1 MPTNFNYGEVLQ
13 KSFLFYEAQ
22 RSGKLPPD
30 KRILWRGDSALN
42 DGSTVNRDLSGGYY
56 DAGDNVKFVFP
67 MAAALSTLA
76 WGLIEYKNGYI
87 QSNQYDE
94 ALDTLKWGVDWLLKA
109 HETDSLG
116 TQAFWAQVGDG
127 NVDHSTWLP
136 PEQVGT
142 RPAFKLDRQN
152 PGTDLAA
159 EAAAVLAAASIVFRA
174 EDPIYADKLLKN
186 ATQLYAFAD
195 DADLNPTNNGTN
207 GELKKRGRYSDVIPN
222 GQTYYYSYSG
232 YNDELLWGATWMHK
246 AQLAKLAADPTY
258 TPTTSYLAIAE
269 QQYLVTYF
277 DRGWTQTWDG
287 KSSGATILL
296 AQLTN
301 KPQYR
306 NDVEGWLNRWLPPG
320 SANRPADGVAY
331 SPGGLAWLGE
341 WGSLRLTANTA
352 FLAGIYTDTVL
363 NQPNGV
369 YSQFAQQQINY
380 MLGNNPQN
388 LSYVVGFGN
397 NSPKQPHHRA
407 ASGIIGYGSNYS
419 NPNLPNAYVLYGALV
434 GGPKSAS
441 DSDYQDLRTD
451 YIANEVALDYNAGF
465 TGAIARMYQKF
476 GGTPIRDEQL
486 NTLNGITYNPHLQV
500 RRGSNTHE
508 AQVTTYGT
516 VSASALPQLNI
527 FLDNRVQIIGDGWKK
542 LDLNSNYS
550 ITANTILQFEFRSD
564 SNGDTHGIGFDN
576 DNTVSVADG
585 SRFIQ
590 LSGSQSFGPAA
601 FKNYAAGS
609 GWRTYSLRV
618 SDLFTG
624 SFRYLTLA
632 NDNDAANSTASSDF
646 RNIALF
652 EGPTPAIGTSGNDY
666 LVGSAANDN
675 LSGIG
680 GNDFLVSSAGGDILD
695 GGNGIDTVSYEGNSN
710 RVVIDLAAGSAQK
723 GGGEVDT
730 LISIENVYGSNFDDL
745 IIGNTVEN
753 VIFGRA
759 GNDRLIGND
768 GNDILH
774 GGFGNDTIDG
784 QQGNDQI
791 NGGLG
796 DDTLNG
802 GDHDD
807 TFSYTIGDGADT
819 IDGGLGIDTL
829 NVTGTNADD
838 TLNVIYSAVNGIT
851 KVEDGTVTGVETI
864 NADLGVGSDTLDYTG
879 SASGVTVNLATSTAS
894 GFNSPVAGIE
904 NVTGTAFADSLRG
917 DLTAN
922 VLSGGGGADYI
933 DGGDGVDTINGD
945 AGADTLIGGAGD
957 DTINGLADNDFI
969 SGGSGVDVIAGGDG
983 DDYLDGGADNDTIAG
998 GIGIDNL
1005 YGQGGIDHLSGD
1017 DGDDYIDGGDGNDI
1031 IDGGAGNDL
1040 LIGGAGDDQ
1049 LTGLGGDDFFSGGA
1063 GVDML
1068 SGGDGNDYM
1077 VGGDDN
1083 DLINGDGGNDV
1094 LIGGTGDDTLNGL
1107 ADHDILLGDGGID
1120 ILNGGD
1126 GDDYL
1131 DGGGDND
1138 TLNGSAGADALVGGG
1153 GDDHLTGGDGD
1164 DFCSGGAGVDALIG
1178 GDGNDYMD
1186 GGADNDTIAGGI
1198 GIDNLYGQA
1207 GVDTLNGGDGNDY
1220 IDGGD
1225 GNDNI
1230 DGGAGADIL
1239 VGSDGDDTIVGLGG
1253 DDFCSGGSGI
1263 DTLTGGDGNDY
1274 MVGGDDNDFIYGD
1287 GGIDLLI
1294 GGAGNDTLLGG
1305 AGNDYLLGDAGNDYL
1320 LGDAGTNTLTGG
1332 TGNDRFVYNPGAL
1345 GDTITD
1351 FNTVEDILDLRG
1363 LFTMGITPN
1372 ITTYELVLSAN
1383 GNDTLVNFDADGAA
1397 EGANFVTIATLQG
1410 VTAGLLTIGGNVLV
1424 A

>member
-67 MAAALSTLA
+67 MAASLSMLA

-109 HETDSLG
+109 HETDNLG

-186 ATQLYAFAD
+186 ATQLYTFAD

-246 AQLAKLAADPTY
+246 AQLAKLAADSTY
-258 TPTTSYLAIAE
+258 TPTTNYLAIAE

-388 LSYVVGFGN
+388 FSYVVGFGN

-419 NPNLPNAYVLYGALV
+419 NPNLANAHVLYGALV

-451 YIANEVALDYNAGF
+451 YITNEVALDYNAGF
-465 TGAIARMYQKF
+465 TGAIARLYQKF

-516 VSASALPQLNI
+516 VSASGLPQLNI

-542 LDLNSNYS
+542 LDLNSSYS

-564 SNGDTHGIGFDN
+564 SNGDIRGIGFDN
-576 DNTVSVADG
+576 DNNVSAADG
-585 SRFIQ
+585 AKFIQ
-590 LSGSQSFGPAA
+590 LSGSQSFGQAT
-601 FKNYAAGS
+601 FKNYLAGS

-632 NDNDAANSTASSDF
+632 NDNDTASSNASSDF

-652 EGPTPAIGTSGNDY
+652 ESPNPTIGDIIETYGAVKLATVNGNYVAIDATTNSVTPITYNGNAVRPTSFAGWSVVGAERVGDTPTGEVEYMWKSSNNTFWYSTNSNTGGVVSGAALLAKEVNFAQDFDGDGIVGTPTNQMIESFGAVKLTLDASGNYAAVDTATNVVTPITYNGNAVSPTSFAGWSVVGAERVGDTASGAIEYMWKNNNTFWYSTNSNTGSVVSGSALLAKEIDFAQDFDGDGVIGAANQTIESFGTTTLSVNTSGQYIANNGSGGVNVQYAGANVGPDTYAGWQVVGAEIDAGEVKAMWKTSSGLFWYSTNTNNGGIVSPESYESTFQQDFDNDGFVTKIGT
-666 LVGSAANDN
+666 
-675 LSGIG
+675 
-680 GNDFLVSSAGGDILD
+680 
-695 GGNGIDTVSYEGNSN
+695 
-710 RVVIDLAAGSAQK
+710 
-723 GGGEVDT
+723 
-730 LISIENVYGSNFDDL
+730 
-745 IIGNTVEN
+745 
-753 VIFGRA
+753 A
-759 GNDRLIGND
+759 GND
-768 GNDILH
+768 
-774 GGFGNDTIDG
+774 
-784 QQGNDQI
+784 
-791 NGGLG
+791 
-796 DDTLNG
+796 
-802 GDHDD
+802 
-807 TFSYTIGDGADT
+807 S
-819 IDGGLGIDTL
+819 
-829 NVTGTNADD
+829 
-838 TLNVIYSAVNGIT
+838 
-851 KVEDGTVTGVETI
+851 
-864 NADLGVGSDTLDYTG
+864 
-879 SASGVTVNLATSTAS
+879 
-894 GFNSPVAGIE
+894 
-904 NVTGTAFADSLRG
+904 
-917 DLTAN
+917 
-922 VLSGGGGADYI
+922 
-933 DGGDGVDTINGD
+933 
-945 AGADTLIGGAGD
+945 
-957 DTINGLADNDFI
+957 
-969 SGGSGVDVIAGGDG
+969 
-983 DDYLDGGADNDTIAG
+983 
-998 GIGIDNL
+998 
-1005 YGQGGIDHLSGD
+1005 
-1017 DGDDYIDGGDGNDI
+1017 
-1031 IDGGAGNDL
+1031 
-1040 LIGGAGDDQ
+1040 
-1049 LTGLGGDDFFSGGA
+1049 
-1063 GVDML
+1063 
-1068 SGGDGNDYM
+1068 
-1077 VGGDDN
+1077 
-1083 DLINGDGGNDV
+1083 
-1094 LIGGTGDDTLNGL
+1094 
-1107 ADHDILLGDGGID
+1107 
-1120 ILNGGD
+1120 
-1126 GDDYL
+1126 
-1131 DGGGDND
+1131 
-1138 TLNGSAGADALVGGG
+1138 
-1153 GDDHLTGGDGD
+1153 
-1164 DFCSGGAGVDALIG
+1164 
-1178 GDGNDYMD
+1178 
-1186 GGADNDTIAGGI
+1186 
-1198 GIDNLYGQA
+1198 
-1207 GVDTLNGGDGNDY
+1207 
-1220 IDGGD
+1220 
-1225 GNDNI
+1225 
-1230 DGGAGADIL
+1230 
-1239 VGSDGDDTIVGLGG
+1239 
-1253 DDFCSGGSGI
+1253 
-1263 DTLTGGDGNDY
+1263 
-1274 MVGGDDNDFIYGD
+1274 
-1287 GGIDLLI
+1287 LI
-1294 GGAGNDTLLGG
+1294 GGAGNDRLLGG
-1305 AGNDYLLGDAGNDYL
+1305 GGND
-1320 LGDAGTNTLTGG
+1320 TLTGG
-1332 TGNDRFVYNPGAL
+1332 SGNDKFVYDGVVGAATMTVTDFTIGQDKFDL
-1345 GDTITD
+1345 SRLFSSQGITD
-1351 FNTVEDILDLRG
+1351 PIGADVLE
-1363 LFTMGITPN
+1363 ITQTATN
-1372 ITTYELVLSAN
+1372 ALVS
-1383 GNDTLVNFDADGAA
+1383 VNQGS
-1397 EGANFVTIATLQG
+1397 VLTPIATLTLVG
-1410 VTAGLLTIGGNVLV
+1410 VNTPLSNSDLIL
-1424 A
+1424 